1 MTKPS
6 LTSTDERQDIYQLPL
21 QTCKVQAGFPS
32 FADDSIEDNLDLNK
46 YLIKHPTATF
56 FVRVSGDSMLGAW
69 IHDNDLLIVDRSITP
84 RNGKV
89 VIAAVNGD
97 LTVKRLIIKNNE
109 ASLHAENNKY
119 PPIKITSEI
128 GAHIWGV
135 VTNVIHPLWQTN
147 QSLL

>member
-1 MTKPS
+1 MY
-6 LTSTDERQDIYQLPL
+6 STLYILKILQSHRIMIHKIPL
-21 QTCKVQAGFPS
+21 QTCKVEAGFPS
-32 FADDSIEDNLDLNK
+32 FADDSIEGNIDLNT
-46 YLIKHPTATF
+46 YLIKHPAATF
-56 FVRVSGDSMLGAW
+56 FVRVSGESMLGAG

-119 PPIKITSEI
+119 PPIKINSEI

-135 VTNVIHPLWQTN
+135 VTNVIHPL
-147 QSLL
+147 